1 MNDRLRVLGVRI
13 DMPTFAQAIA
23 AAEKFV
29 RSGYRGYACHV
40 DARLLLA
47 ARDDPAVAQALDGAH
62 FAFPDGMPLV
72 WSGRMRGVA
81 AARVYGPDFMRAML
95 DRPGL
100 RHALFGGDEKTL
112 AALRA
117 RIAEEHPGA
126 DIAFA
131 LAPSFGNWSADEA
144 RAHIAA
150 INAANAD
157 IVWVGIGAPRQELW
171 MRENRPHLN
180 APLLVG
186 VGAAFDFLSSVKPQA
201 PRVVR
206 AAGFEWLFRL
216 ASEPTRLWRR
226 YLTTVPRAGALLAYE
241 IAVARLSSKRRN
253 ASR

>member
-1 MNDRLRVLGVRI
+1 MTKQLPVLGVRI
-13 DMPTFAQAIA
+13 DMPAFAEAVA
-23 AAEKFV
+23 AAEAFI
-29 RSGYRGYACHV
+29 RSGERGYACHI

-47 ARDDPAVAQALDGAH
+47 ARDDRAVAQALAGAS

-72 WSGRMRGVA
+72 WSGRMRGIA
-81 AARVYGPDFMRAML
+81 AERVYGPDFMRAML

-100 RHALFGGDEKTL
+100 RHALFGGDETSL

-117 RIAEEHPGA
+117 QIAATHPGA
-126 DIAFA
+126 EIVRT
-131 LAPSFGNWSADEA
+131 LAPPFAGWSEDEA
-144 RAHIAA
+144 RTHIAEL
-150 INAANAD
+150 NAANAD

-186 VGAAFDFLSSVKPQA
+186 VGAAFDFLSSAKPQA

-216 ASEPTRLWRR
+216 ASEPARLWRR
-226 YLTTVPRAGALLAYE
+226 YLTTVPRAGILLAYE
-241 IAVARLSSKRRN
+241 VAVARLSSKRRK